1 MKDNPERAQSMKTN
15 PAETKAIKTQIQYL
29 LVSFGLFFFSEL
41 STYAVV
47 TLSTGHVDGFEV
59 HYDPAAVSPEEPF
72 GLHIHDDTTNT
83 HYEPADV
90 VLQVNQSAFGVYGD
104 VFTSSTRLGWTGE
117 SGWVLP
123 SIQSETVDEVG
134 DPAMLFLGVA
144 SDGGGVVWAGNQF
157 KISLI
162 SVGANNPGDF
172 AMYRFSGSGSFSNPI
187 NTKNGVS
194 SSDVLTVSSIGGHEH
209 WNWAFSE
216 AGEYTLN
223 FQASGLL
230 GDTLFQSAVE
240 TYTFNV
246 IPEPT
251 CGTLLLTAFSM
262 GMSLRRRFFRS

>member
-1 MKDNPERAQSMKTN
+1 M
-15 PAETKAIKTQIQYL
+15 
-29 LVSFGLFFFSEL
+29 
-41 STYAVV
+41 V

-59 HYDPAAVSPEEPF
+59 HYDPAAVAPEEPF

-123 SIQSETVDEVG
+123 SIQSETVDG
-134 DPAMLFLGVA
+134 FGGPAMLFLGVA

-194 SSDVLTVSSIGGHEH
+194 SSDVLTVTSLDGHDH
-209 WNWAFSE
+209 WNWAFSS
-216 AGEYTLN
+216 AGLYELD
-223 FQASGLL
+223 FQASG
-230 GDTLFQSAVE
+230 TLNDVLYVSDIE

-246 IPEPT
+246 IPEPSS
-251 CGTLLLTAFSM
+251 GALLLIGLAGLM
-262 GMSLRRRFFRS
+262 AARKRVVLKE

>member
-1 MKDNPERAQSMKTN
+1 M
-15 PAETKAIKTQIQYL
+15 
-29 LVSFGLFFFSEL
+29 
-41 STYAVV
+41 
-47 TLSTGHVDGFEV
+47 TLSTGHVDAFEV

-72 GLHIHDDTTNT
+72 GLHIHDERKNIHGVITST

-104 VFTSSTRLGWTGE
+104 VFTSSTRLGWTGG

-123 SIQSETVDEVG
+123 SIQSDTLDGAG

-194 SSDVLTVSSIGGHEH
+194 SSDVLTVSSLGGHEH
-209 WNWAFSE
+209 WDWAFSE
-216 AGEYTLN
+216 AGKYTLD

-230 GDTLFQSAVE
+230 GGTLFESAVE

-251 CGTLLLTAFSM
+251 CGTLLLIGLVGWVATRKRV
-262 GMSLRRRFFRS
+262 GLKE

>member
-1 MKDNPERAQSMKTN
+1 M
-15 PAETKAIKTQIQYL
+15 KTQIL
-29 LVSFGLFFFSEL
+29 SILVSFALLFCFAL
-41 STYAVV
+41 SSHAVV

-72 GLHIHDDTTNT
+72 GLHIHDETTGA
-83 HYEPADV
+83 HYEPTDV

-123 SIQSETVDEVG
+123 SIQSETVDEFG
-134 DPAMLFLGVA
+134 DPAILFLGVA

-230 GDTLFQSAVE
+230 GDTLFESAVE

-251 CGTLLLTAFSM
+251 CVTLLLIGLVGWVAVRKRVV
-262 GMSLRRRFFRS
+262 LKE

>member
-1 MKDNPERAQSMKTN
+1 MKINPAKTN
-15 PAETKAIKTQIQYL
+15 AIKTQIPAL
-29 LVSFGLFFFSEL
+29 IVSLGLFFFTEL
-41 STYAVV
+41 ATYAVV

-90 VLQVNQSAFGVYGD
+90 VLQVNHSAFGVYGD

-123 SIQSETVDEVG
+123 STQSDTLDG
-134 DPAMLFLGVA
+134 DGNPAMLFLGVA
-144 SDGGGVVWAGNQF
+144 SDGGGGEWAGNQF

-172 AMYRFSGSGSFSNPI
+172 AMYRFSGSGSLLNPFTFSNPI
-187 NTKNGVS
+187 NTKDGVS
-194 SSDVLTVSSIGGHEH
+194 SSDVLTVSSLGGHEH

-216 AGEYTLN
+216 EGEYTLN

-230 GDTLFQSAVE
+230 GTMLFESEVE

-246 IPEPT
+246 IPEPSSS
-251 CGTLLLTAFSM
+251 TLLLIGLVGWVAA
-262 GMSLRRRFFRS
+262 RKRFLSKK